1 MKRLLIK
8 IFIFTLMSFS
18 LIAGSGGM
26 GTLNI
31 KTEVI
36 PLGKTKKYLQ
46 GSNLILDS
54 GVLNSEAKTTD
65 LPIATVIVKMNT
77 RKNDNESIGNYNGI
91 EGDFNTVYK
100 LNNFKERLDNKFI
113 KLGTYTKYKGGDKAK
128 LELYTKNT
136 KIIREDIRKRDNSKE
151 GYVFVAYPEKAT
163 ISNQIISLEYSF
175 DLYLKISGV
184 QKGDI
189 IRQDVTTGTGNE
201 VSGEP
206 IGRIKDIIK
215 DQFLELQK

>member
-1 MKRLLIK
+1 MKKLLVK
-8 IFIFTLMSFS
+8 ILIFTLMSFS

-36 PLGKTKKYLQ
+36 PLGKTKKYLK

-54 GVLNSEAKTTD
+54 GVLNSESKTTD
-65 LPIATVIVKMNT
+65 LGLAKVVVKMYT
-77 RKNDNESIGNYNGI
+77 EKTDKGDGQNYNGI
-91 EGDFNTVYK
+91 DGDFNNIYK
-100 LNNFKERLDNKFI
+100 LDKFKERLDNRLI
-113 KLGTYTKYKGGDKAK
+113 NLGTLTKYKGGENAQ
-128 LELYTKNT
+128 LQLYTKNL
-136 KIIREDIRKRDNSKE
+136 KIINQDIRNKKSSDEN
-151 GYVFVAYPEKAT
+151 YVFVAYPEKAT

-175 DLYLKISGV
+175 DLYLRIDGV
-184 QKGDI
+184 KKGDI

-201 VSGEP
+201 ISGEP